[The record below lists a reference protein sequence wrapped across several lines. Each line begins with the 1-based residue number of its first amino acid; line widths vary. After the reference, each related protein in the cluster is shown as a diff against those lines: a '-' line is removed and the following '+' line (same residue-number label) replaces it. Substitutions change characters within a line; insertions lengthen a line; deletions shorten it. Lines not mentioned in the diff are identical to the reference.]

1 MQTANKTIDE
11 FDSYS
16 KKLHKELFDLA
27 IPSNPDSKT
36 RAKVTS
42 ILKAANDLMT
52 RKAFDYLDEHPFSG
66 KEAKSLF
73 CKKTDVLV
81 SNVFRLVSE
90 RFHPLTNH
98 SESLNLSLVA
108 IGGYGRGEMAP
119 YSDIDL
125 LFLSPHHQTGWA
137 KSVVESILY
146 VLWDL
151 KFKVGHSSRTI
162 SDCIQLAF
170 DDLTIRTSML
180 EKRYLCGNKE
190 LFEELSTTLKRKVFS
205 KKASSFVEGKLS
217 ERTERHLKHANAR
230 YMLEPNIKEG
240 KGGLRDLHTLYW
252 ISKYIYKTDDIESL
266 LEKKIFRKSELEIF
280 AEAEN
285 FLWFVRCKIHQ
296 LSGYANEKLYF
307 NIQADLAKSLNI
319 EDDKSRRGV
328 EIFMQKYFL
337 QAKNV
342 GDLTRIFLTA
352 IEENYLTKKKGFK
365 RNLSELLGLSGISIK
380 PLQPGLI
387 IEKGRLDIKDKKFL
401 TEKPINILK
410 LFICALDS
418 KILIH
423 PQALRLVSQNL
434 GLVDSKLKNSFE
446 ANDLFLSLL
455 IDYGNPE
462 RVLRRMNEVGFL
474 GAFIPEFGRIVAL
487 MQFNMYHWFTVDE
500 HTIQCLKVLSEI
512 EKLPENYGTA
522 IQEIFLRK
530 SLNRKILYLSI
541 LFHDIGKGLENDHSI
556 EGEKIATKLCK
567 RFTLKDSERNKISWL
582 VRNHL
587 MMSDFAQKRDLSDQ
601 KTIIDFQEHVQDRET
616 LDLLFILT
624 VCDIKG
630 VSSDAWNNWKSS
642 LLESLYFQTLQLVS
656 TDAKVKTR
664 SERIDSAKTKLK
676 GYLKEFKY
684 DAIEQETSRHF
695 DAYWLVL
702 DTETQMHIAEM
713 ISRLDQ
719 DPLQVEPSYDNERD
733 ITKIIFVMED
743 HPGIFSRLAGA
754 LAIASA
760 NVIDAKTF
768 TTKDGIANFIFWIQ
782 DNIGK
787 KYDERK
793 TKKLLDTVKKT
804 LSGEIITKSILEKQ
818 DKIKDR
824 EKYFNVPTKISFDNK
839 GSHKQTIIE
848 VDTRDRLG
856 LLYDITNTLFRNQ
869 ITIRSAVI
877 ATYGEQAVDTFYV
890 NDLFGEKINSSLK
903 LEKLKKELL
912 FYLEK
917 HFNKAL
923 KV

>member
-1 MQTANKTIDE
+1 MQTANKTINE
-11 FDSYS
+11 FEICS
-16 KKLHKELFDLA
+16 KKLNKELLELA
-27 IPSNPDSKT
+27 IPSNPDTNT
-36 RAKVTS
+36 RAKITS
-42 ILKAANDLMT
+42 ILKSANDSMT
-52 RKAFDYLDEHPFSG
+52 QSAFDFLNKRPFLG
-66 KEAKSLF
+66 NEAKSLF

-81 SNVFRLVSE
+81 TTVFDLVSKK
-90 RFHPLTNH
+90 FFPSASQSKDH
-98 SESLNLSLVA
+98 SFSLVA
-108 IGGYGRGEMAP
+108 VGGYGRGEMAP

-125 LFLSPHHQTGWA
+125 LFLSPYHQTDWA
-137 KSVVESILY
+137 KNIVESILY
-146 VLWDL
+146 ILWDL

-162 SDCIQLAF
+162 ADCVRLGL

-180 EKRYLCGNKE
+180 EKRYLCGSRVLFKE
-190 LFEELSTTLKRKVFS
+190 LETTLNRKVFS
-205 KKASSFVEGKLS
+205 KKASNFVEGKLS

-252 ISKYIYKTDDIESL
+252 ISKYIYKTDNIHSL
-266 LEKKIFRKSELEIF
+266 VEKKIFKKRELEIF
-280 AEAEN
+280 TEAEN
-285 FLWFVRCKIHQ
+285 FLWFIRCKIHQ
-296 LSGYANEKLYF
+296 ISGYANEKLYF

-319 EDDKSRRGV
+319 MDDKSRKGV

-365 RNLSELLGLSGISIK
+365 RNLSELLGLSGRPLK
-380 PLQPGLI
+380 PLQPGLG
-387 IEKGRLDIKDKKFL
+387 IEKGRLNIKDKNFII
-401 TEKPINILK
+401 EQPINILK
-410 LFICALDS
+410 LFICALES

-434 GLVDSKLKNSFE
+434 DLVDYKLKNSYE

-455 IDYGNPE
+455 TDYGNPE

-474 GAFIPEFGRIVAL
+474 GAFIPDFGRIVAL

-512 EKLPENYGTA
+512 EKLPKKYGNA
-522 IQEIFLRK
+522 IEEVFSRK
-530 SLNRKILYLSI
+530 SLNRRILYLSI

-556 EGEKIATKLCK
+556 EGEKIATILCK
-567 RFTLKDSERNKISWL
+567 RFSLNDSEQQKICWL

-601 KTIIDFQEHVQDRET
+601 KTIIDFQEYVQDRET

-656 TDAKVKTR
+656 TDIKVETR
-664 SERIDSAKTKLK
+664 LERIDTAKKKLE
-676 GYLKEFKY
+676 GYLQWLNDDSVKR
-684 DAIEQETSRHF
+684 ETSRHF

-702 DTETQMHIAEM
+702 DTTAQKLIAEM
-713 ISRLDQ
+713 ISRLGQ
-719 DPLQVEPSYDNERD
+719 DPLQVELSYDNERD

-787 KYDERK
+787 TYDERK
-793 TKKLLDTVKKT
+793 TEKLLDTVKKS
-804 LSGEIITKSILEKQ
+804 LSGKIITKSILEKQ

-824 EKYFNVPTKISFDNK
+824 EKYFEVPTKISFDNK

-890 NDLFGEKINSSLK
+890 NDLFGQKIMSSQK

-917 HFNKAL
+917 HFNKAIND
-923 KV
+923 

>member
-11 FDSYS
+11 LDSYG
-16 KKLHKELFDLA
+16 KTLHQKLFGLG
-27 IPSNPDSKT
+27 IPSNPDTKS
-36 RAKVTS
+36 RAEVTS
-42 ILKAANDLMT
+42 ILRSANEFMT
-52 RKAFDYLDEHPFSG
+52 RKAFDYLNEHPFSG
-66 KEAKSLF
+66 NKAKSLF

-81 SNVFRLVSE
+81 TTVFELVHY
-90 RFHPLTNH
+90 RFHPLP
-98 SESLNLSLVA
+98 SRSKSQSLSLVA

-119 YSDIDL
+119 YSDVDL
-125 LFLSPHHQTGWA
+125 LFLSPHRQTGWA
-137 KSVVESILY
+137 KSVIESILY
-146 VLWDL
+146 ILWDL

-162 SDCIQLAF
+162 SDCVQLGL

-180 EKRYLCGNKE
+180 EKRYLSGNKDLFQE
-190 LFEELSTTLKRKVFS
+190 LETALKRKVFA
-205 KKASSFVEGKLS
+205 KQASNFVEGKLS
-217 ERTERHLKHANAR
+217 ERAQRHLKHANAR

-252 ISKYIYKTDDIESL
+252 ISKYIYKTDNIHSL
-266 LEKKIFRKSELEIF
+266 IKKKIFKKSELEIF

-296 LSGYANEKLYF
+296 ISGYANEKLYF

-365 RNLSELLGLSGISIK
+365 RNLSELLGLSGRSFK
-380 PLQPGLI
+380 PLQAGLM
-387 IEKGRLDIKDKKFL
+387 IEKGRLNIRDRNFL
-401 TEKPINILK
+401 MEKPINILK

-434 GLVDSKLKNSFE
+434 DLVDSKLKNSFE

-474 GAFIPEFGRIVAL
+474 GAFIPDFGRIVAL

-512 EKLPENYGTA
+512 EKLPKNYGTA
-522 IQEIFLRK
+522 VEQIFSRK

-541 LFHDIGKGLENDHSI
+541 LFHDIGKGLENDHTI
-556 EGEKIATKLCK
+556 EGEKIATKLSK
-567 RFTLKDSERNKISWL
+567 RFTLKDSEREKISWL

-587 MMSDFAQKRDLSDQ
+587 LMSDFAQKRDLSDQ
-601 KTIIDFQEHVQDRET
+601 KTIVDFQEYVQDRET

-624 VCDIKG
+624 VCDIRG
-630 VSSDAWNNWKSS
+630 VSADAWNNWKSS

-656 TDAKVKTR
+656 TDIEVETR
-664 SERIDSAKTKLK
+664 SERIDTAKRKLK
-676 GYLKEFKY
+676 GYLEGFKD
-684 DAIEQETSRHF
+684 DAIEKETSRHF

-702 DTETQMHIAEM
+702 DTLTQRHIAEM
-713 ISRLDQ
+713 IGRLEQ
-719 DPLQVEPSYDNERD
+719 DPLQVENSYDEARD
-733 ITKIIFVMED
+733 ITKIIFVTED

-782 DNIGK
+782 DNVRK

-793 TKKLLDTVKKT
+793 IKKLLDTVKKT

-824 EKYFNVPTKISFDNK
+824 EKYFDVPTKISFDNK

-856 LLYDITNTLFRNQ
+856 LLYDLTNTLFRNQ

-890 NDLFGEKINSSLK
+890 NDLFGEKIKSPQK
-903 LEKLKKELL
+903 LEQLKKELL

>member
-16 KKLHKELFDLA
+16 EKLHKELFDLN
-27 IPSNPDSKT
+27 ISSNPDTNT

-42 ILKAANDLMT
+42 ILRTANKAMT
-52 RKAFDYLDEHPFSG
+52 QIAFDFIDQHPFSG
-66 KEAKSLF
+66 NEAKSLF
-73 CKKTDVLV
+73 CKKTDVLITTL
-81 SNVFRLVSE
+81 FDLVHQK
-90 RFHPLTNH
+90 FYPLT
-98 SESLNLSLVA
+98 SRSKDESLSLVA

-125 LFLSPHHQTGWA
+125 LFLTPYHQTSWA
-137 KSVVESILY
+137 KNVVESILY
-146 VLWDL
+146 ILWDL

-162 SDCIQLAF
+162 SDCVQLGSE
-170 DDLTIRTSML
+170 DLTIRTSML
-180 EKRYLCGNKE
+180 EKRYLCGDE
-190 LFEELSTTLKRKVFS
+190 DLFKDLEKTLKRKVFS
-205 KKASSFVEGKLS
+205 KKASNFVEGKLS

-252 ISKYIYKTDDIESL
+252 ISKYIYKTDNIHSLIE
-266 LEKKIFRKSELEIF
+266 KRIFKESELEIF

-285 FLWFVRCKIHQ
+285 FLWFIRCKIHQ
-296 LSGYANEKLYF
+296 ISGYANEKLYF
-307 NIQADLAKSLNI
+307 NIQADLAKTLNI

-365 RNLSELLGLSGISIK
+365 RNLSELLGLSGRSLK
-380 PLQPGLI
+380 PLQEGLI
-387 IEKGRLDIKDKKFL
+387 IEKGRLNIKDKNFL
-401 TEKPINILK
+401 TEKPLNILK

-434 GLVDSKLKNSFE
+434 YLVDSKLKNSFE

-455 IDYGNPE
+455 TDYGNPE

-474 GAFIPEFGRIVAL
+474 GSFIPDFGRIVAL

-512 EKLPENYGTA
+512 EKLPKNYGTA
-522 IQEIFLRK
+522 VEEIFSRK

-556 EGEKIATKLCK
+556 EGEKIARKLCK
-567 RFTLKDSERNKISWL
+567 RFTLKASERKKISWL

-601 KTIIDFQEHVQDRET
+601 KTIIDFQEYVQDRET

-656 TDAKVKTR
+656 TDIKVETR
-664 SERIDSAKTKLK
+664 SERIYAAKKRLRE
-676 GYLKEFKY
+676 YLQGFK
-684 DAIEQETSRHF
+684 DHALERETSRHF

-702 DTETQMHIAEM
+702 DTLTQKQIAEM
-713 ISRLDQ
+713 IGRLEQ

-824 EKYFNVPTKISFDNK
+824 EKYFDVPTKISFDNK

-877 ATYGEQAVDTFYV
+877 ATYGAQAVDTFYV
-890 NDLFGEKINSSLK
+890 NDLFGEKIKSSQK
-903 LEKLKKELL
+903 LEQIKRELL

-923 KV
+923 NI

>member
-1 MQTANKTIDE
+1 MQTANKTIIE
-11 FDSYS
+11 LNSYTE
-16 KKLHKELFDLA
+16 KLNKELLNLA
-27 IPSNPDSKT
+27 IPKNPNTKS
-36 RAKVTS
+36 RAKITS
-42 ILKAANDLMT
+42 ILNSANETMT
-52 RKAFDYLDEHPFSG
+52 QIAFDFLDQNPFLG
-66 KEAKSLF
+66 NEAKSLF

-81 SNVFRLVSE
+81 TSIFNLVCE
-90 RFHPLTNH
+90 KFHPLT
-98 SESLNLSLVA
+98 SRSRDQILSVVA

-125 LFLSPHHQTGWA
+125 LFLSPYRQTGWT
-137 KSVVESILY
+137 KSVVESVLY
-146 VLWDL
+146 ILWDL

-162 SDCIQLAF
+162 SDCVKLGL

-180 EKRYLCGNKE
+180 EKRYLCGDKD
-190 LFEELSTTLKRKVFS
+190 LFDQLETTLRKKVFS
-205 KKASSFVEGKLS
+205 RKASSFVEGKLS

-252 ISKYIYKTDDIESL
+252 ISKYIYKTDNIHSLIEKNIF
-266 LEKKIFRKSELEIF
+266 KKKELEIF
-280 AEAEN
+280 TEAEN
-285 FLWFVRCKIHQ
+285 FLWFIRCKIHQ
-296 LSGYANEKLYF
+296 LSGYANEKLFF

-319 EDDKSRRGV
+319 KDDKSRRGV
-328 EIFMQKYFL
+328 EIFMQNYFL
-337 QAKNV
+337 HAKNV

-352 IEENYLTKKKGFK
+352 IEENYLKKKKGFK
-365 RNLSELLGLSGISIK
+365 RNLSELLGLSGRGLR
-380 PLQPGLI
+380 PLQTGLR
-387 IEKGRLDIKDKKFL
+387 IENGRLNIKDKDYLKRN
-401 TEKPINILK
+401 PINILK
-410 LFICALDS
+410 LFISALES

-434 GLVDSKLKNSFE
+434 DLVDSELKSSFE

-455 IDYGNPE
+455 TDYGNPE

-474 GAFIPEFGRIVAL
+474 GAFIPDFGRIVAL

-512 EKLPENYGTA
+512 EKLPSNYGTT
-522 IQEIFLRK
+522 IEKILSKK
-530 SLNRKILYLSI
+530 SLNRKILYLAI

-556 EGEKIATKLCK
+556 EGEKIAAKLCK
-567 RFTLKDSERNKISWL
+567 RFSLKASEQEKICWL
-582 VRNHL
+582 VRHHL
-587 MMSDFAQKRDLSDQ
+587 LMSDFAQKRDLSDQ
-601 KTIIDFQEHVQDRET
+601 KTIIDFKDYVKDRET
-616 LDLLFILT
+616 LDLLFVLT

-630 VSSDAWNNWKSS
+630 VSTDAWNNWKSS
-642 LLESLYFQTLQLVS
+642 LLDSLYFQTLQLVS
-656 TDAKVKTR
+656 KDVKVETR
-664 SERIDSAKTKLK
+664 SERINTAKKKLE
-676 GYLKEFKY
+676 GYLQGFEKQEIKK
-684 DAIEQETSRHF
+684 ETSRHF

-702 DTETQMHIAEM
+702 DTTTQKLIAKM
-713 ISRLDQ
+713 INSLEQ
-719 DPLQVEPSYDNERD
+719 DPLQIQPSYDSERD

-782 DNIGK
+782 DNLGK
-787 KYDERK
+787 TYDERK
-793 TKKLLDTVKKT
+793 TNRLLDTVKKA
-804 LSGEIITKSILEKQ
+804 LSGEIITKSILDKQ

-824 EKYFNVPTKISFDNK
+824 ERHFEVPTNISFDNK

-890 NDLFGEKINSSLK
+890 NDLFGEKITSSQK
-903 LEKLKKELL
+903 LEQLKKELL
-912 FYLEK
+912 FYLNK
-917 HFNKAL
+917 HFSQAL
-923 KV
+923 KN

>member
-1 MQTANKTIDE
+1 MQTANKTIIE
-11 FDSYS
+11 FNSYTE
-16 KKLHKELFDLA
+16 KLNNELLNLA
-27 IPSNPDSKT
+27 IPENPNTKT
-36 RAKVTS
+36 RAKITS
-42 ILKAANDLMT
+42 ILSSANEAMT
-52 RKAFDYLDEHPFSG
+52 QIAFNFLDQHPFLG
-66 KEAKSLF
+66 NEAKSLF

-81 SNVFRLVSE
+81 TSIFNLVCE
-90 RFHPLTNH
+90 KFHPLT
-98 SESLNLSLVA
+98 SSSRDQILSLVA

-125 LFLSPHHQTGWA
+125 LFLSPYRQKGWT
-137 KSVVESILY
+137 KSVVESVLY
-146 VLWDL
+146 ILWDL

-162 SDCIQLAF
+162 SDCVQLGL

-180 EKRYLCGNKE
+180 EKRYLCGDKD
-190 LFEELSTTLKRKVFS
+190 LFNQLETTLRKKVFS
-205 KKASSFVEGKLS
+205 RKASNFVEGKLS

-252 ISKYIYKTDDIESL
+252 ISKYIYKTDNIHSLIEKNIF
-266 LEKKIFRKSELEIF
+266 KKRELEIF
-280 AEAEN
+280 TEAEN
-285 FLWFVRCKIHQ
+285 FLWFIRCKIHQ
-296 LSGYANEKLYF
+296 LSGYANEKLFF

-328 EIFMQKYFL
+328 EIFMQNYFL

-352 IEENYLTKKKGFK
+352 IEENYLKKKKGLK
-365 RNLSELLGLSGISIK
+365 RNLSELLGLSGRRLR
-380 PLQPGLI
+380 PLQTGLR
-387 IEKGRLDIKDKKFL
+387 IENGRLNIKGKSYL
-401 TEKPINILK
+401 TRNPINILK
-410 LFICALDS
+410 LFISALDS

-434 GLVDSKLKNSFE
+434 DLVDPELKKSYE

-455 IDYGNPE
+455 TDYGNPE

-474 GAFIPEFGRIVAL
+474 GAFIPDFGRIVAL

-512 EKLPENYGTA
+512 EKLPSNHGTT
-522 IQEIFLRK
+522 IEKILSKK
-530 SLNRKILYLSI
+530 SLNRKILYLAI

-556 EGEKIATKLCK
+556 EGEKIAAKLCK
-567 RFTLKDSERNKISWL
+567 RFSLKDSERKKICWL
-582 VRNHL
+582 VRHHL
-587 MMSDFAQKRDLSDQ
+587 LMSDFAQKRDLSDQ
-601 KTIIDFQEHVQDRET
+601 KTIIDFKDYVKDKET
-616 LDLLFILT
+616 LDLLFVLT

-630 VSSDAWNNWKSS
+630 VSADAWNNWKSS
-642 LLESLYFQTLQLVS
+642 LLDSLYFQTLQLVS
-656 TDAKVKTR
+656 TDVKVETR
-664 SERIDSAKTKLK
+664 SERINTAKKKLE
-676 GYLKEFKY
+676 GYLQGFKKQE
-684 DAIEQETSRHF
+684 IKKETSRHF

-702 DTETQMHIAEM
+702 DTTTQKLIAKM
-713 ISRLDQ
+713 INSLEQ
-719 DPLQVEPSYDNERD
+719 DPVQIQPSYDNERE

-782 DNIGK
+782 DNHGK
-787 KYDERK
+787 TYDERK

-804 LSGEIITKSILEKQ
+804 LSGEIITKSILDKQ

-824 EKYFNVPTKISFDNK
+824 ERYFEVPTKISFDNK

-890 NDLFGEKINSSLK
+890 NDLFGEKITSSQK
-903 LEKLKKELL
+903 LEQLKKELL
-912 FYLEK
+912 FYLNK
-917 HFNKAL
+917 HFSQAL
-923 KV
+923 KN

>member
-1 MQTANKTIDE
+1 MRTANKTIIE
-11 FDSYS
+11 LNSCGEKLN
-16 KKLHKELFDLA
+16 KKLLNLA
-27 IPSNPDSKT
+27 FPTNPDAKA
-36 RAKVTS
+36 RAKITS
-42 ILKAANDLMT
+42 IIAAANDSMNQI
-52 RKAFDYLDEHPFSG
+52 AFDFLNKQPFLG
-66 KEAKSLF
+66 NEAKSIF
-73 CKKTDVLV
+73 CRKTDVLV
-81 SNVFRLVSE
+81 TTVFRLVHE
-90 RFHPLTNH
+90 KFHPLINP
-98 SESLNLSLVA
+98 SESQSLSLVA

-125 LFLSPHHQTGWA
+125 LFLSPDRQTSWA
-137 KSVVESILY
+137 KNIVESILY
-146 VLWDL
+146 ILWDL
-151 KFKVGHSSRTI
+151 KFKVGYSSRTI
-162 SDCIQLAF
+162 SDCVQLGLE
-170 DDLTIRTSML
+170 DLTIRTSML
-180 EKRYLCGNKE
+180 EKRFLCGNKG
-190 LFEELSTTLKRKVFS
+190 LFEDLRITLRRKVFS
-205 KKASSFVEGKLS
+205 KKATNFVEGKLS
-217 ERTERHLKHANAR
+217 ERAQRHKKHANAR

-252 ISKYIYKTDDIESL
+252 ISKYIYKTDNIHSL
-266 LEKKIFRKSELEIF
+266 IEKKVFKKRELEIF
-280 AEAEN
+280 TEAEN
-285 FLWFVRCKIHQ
+285 FLWFIRCKIHQ
-296 LSGYANEKLYF
+296 ISGYANEKLYF
-307 NIQADLAKSLNI
+307 NIQADLAKSLKI
-319 EDDKSRRGV
+319 EDDNSRRGV

-365 RNLSELLGLSGISIK
+365 RSLSELLGLSGRSIK
-380 PLQPGLI
+380 PLQDGLI
-387 IEKGRLDIKDKKFL
+387 IEKGRLNIRDKKFL

-434 GLVDSKLKNSFE
+434 NLVDTKLKSSFE

-474 GAFIPEFGRIVAL
+474 GAFIPDFGRIVAL

-500 HTIQCLKVLSEI
+500 HTIQCIKILSEI
-512 EKLPENYGTA
+512 ERLPEEYGTA
-522 IQEIFLRK
+522 VREIFSRK
-530 SLNRKILYLSI
+530 SLNRKILYLAI
-541 LFHDIGKGLENDHSI
+541 LFHDIGKGLENDHSE
-556 EGEKIATKLCK
+556 EGERIANKLCL
-567 RFTLKDSERNKISWL
+567 RFSLKESERKKICWL

-601 KTIIDFQEHVQDRET
+601 KTIIDFQEYVQDRDT

-656 TDAKVKTR
+656 TDIKVETR
-664 SERIDSAKTKLK
+664 SERIETAKRKLE
-676 GYLKEFKY
+676 GYLQGFKQKDIKKE
-684 DAIEQETSRHF
+684 ASRHY
-695 DAYWLVL
+695 DAYWLVS
-702 DTETQMHIAEM
+702 DTATQKLIAEM
-713 ISRLDQ
+713 IICLRQ
-719 DPLQVEPSYDNERD
+719 DPLQIEPSYDNERD

-743 HPGIFSRLAGA
+743 HPGIFSRLSGA

-768 TTKDGIANFIFWIQ
+768 TTKDGIAIFIFWMQ
-782 DNIGK
+782 DNLGK
-787 KYDERK
+787 TYDERK
-793 TKKLLDTVKKT
+793 TKKLLNTVKKI
-804 LSGEIITKSILEKQ
+804 LSGEIITKSVLEKQ

-824 EKYFNVPTKISFDNK
+824 EKYFEVPTKISFDNS

-869 ITIRSAVI
+869 IAIKSAVI

-890 NDLFGEKINSSLK
+890 NDLFGEKITSPQKLDQLK
-903 LEKLKKELL
+903 RELL
-912 FYLEK
+912 FYLKK

-923 KV
+923 KD